1 MCFEKKGKTENQ
13 GRLILMLL
21 KMILKF
27 STHLCYQR
35 CIFHEI

>member
-13 GRLILMLL
+13 GGLILMLL

-27 STHLCYQR
+27 SVHLCY
-35 CIFHEI
+35 